1 MNSRFALFLVASALW
16 PSGMCLGQVPCPNPP
31 AVMIADPQP
40 PTDVCLPANV
50 SGVPFQFFD
59 DFSWRSFV
67 ALAWPAQ
74 SGQHGMPDTS
84 KQVRGTGFRVF
95 ETYKQLPEVFHNDGS
110 APSRLELVRYALRF
124 VSCRNHF
131 KERIW
136 R

>member
-1 MNSRFALFLVASALW
+1 
-16 PSGMCLGQVPCPNPP
+16 
-31 AVMIADPQP
+31 MIADPQP

-67 ALAWPAQ
+67 ALVWPAQ

-95 ETYKQLPEVFHNDGS
+95 EIDKQLPEVFHNDGS
-110 APSRLELVRYALRF
+110 APSDWNSFDMPCPSFHAEIISRREYGVNTF
-124 VSCRNHF
+124 
-131 KERIW
+131 
-136 R
+136 